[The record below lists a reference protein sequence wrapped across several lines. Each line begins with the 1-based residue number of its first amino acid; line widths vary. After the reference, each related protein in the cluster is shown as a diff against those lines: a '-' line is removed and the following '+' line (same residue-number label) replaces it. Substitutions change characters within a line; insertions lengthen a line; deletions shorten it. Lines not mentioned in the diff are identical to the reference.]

1 MTDNRSI
8 EESDASFTPK
18 FLECLTPRSAE
29 ACRRLGILPTE
40 MAIRPFEFFAQ
51 PQLSS
56 EIQKLRYQEYEAFRQ
71 ETVEMVRGM
80 RHDLVQS
87 GWTKAP
93 SLPQQAP
100 RCRTASSGTRQLSSR
115 KDDKQLFDKEQVEQ
129 RRIEKILKRQNK
141 ELENMMAYEV
151 KIAKMVE
158 KQEAKQEYRRQMEAK
173 DRELKKL
180 ERQKLAEKQRA
191 WQITK
196 REEEEQER
204 KKNEEIAK
212 KMYQQNQRYVEEQKK
227 VEEERK
233 KEAILKQE
241 ERKRKKIELERRTRA
256 ILEEQHIL
264 AQRKAAQVRRR
275 EELRKQRMAQEKA
288 ILAEM
293 HAAKTREARERVRN
307 VLEDNDRQLDHK
319 RAVFT
324 QKLDQQKNRMIS
336 FQQEQEGTRHRKQ
349 FMREEAEV
357 ARLTALAEKRKKKEE
372 RDREI
377 LARERKAARLR
388 EQQKLA
394 EMEQAEFKSELQRL
408 SKCRKEANLQRI
420 KRQENYRRA
429 QIIEKVNL
437 DAKRAKDLEKANEE
451 LMRERQANQIAM
463 MRQKKELMTMF
474 DHVKKQKDWSKLT
487 TLPMATGSGGKTMAG
502 SKSTGAL
509 THNKTGGRPLSHSS
523 SSRKF

>member
-40 MAIRPFEFFAQ
+40 MAIRPFEFFAQVDFYPYTFITYPHHTNPLASPNMRLHSPHICTTGILKNVAHDAIFLFSQ

-180 ERQKLAEKQRA
+180 ERQKLAEKQVSIPSYTNSSFLCFAFVSFVLHDLSRGIVLKRVINASAGLANYEEGRGRA
-191 WQITK
+191 
-196 REEEEQER
+196 
-204 KKNEEIAK
+204 
-212 KMYQQNQRYVEEQKK
+212 
-227 VEEERK
+227 
-233 KEAILKQE
+233 
-241 ERKRKKIELERRTRA
+241 
-256 ILEEQHIL
+256 
-264 AQRKAAQVRRR
+264 
-275 EELRKQRMAQEKA
+275 
-288 ILAEM
+288 
-293 HAAKTREARERVRN
+293 
-307 VLEDNDRQLDHK
+307 
-319 RAVFT
+319 
-324 QKLDQQKNRMIS
+324 
-336 FQQEQEGTRHRKQ
+336 G
-349 FMREEAEV
+349 
-357 ARLTALAEKRKKKEE
+357 AEKE
-372 RDREI
+372 
-377 LARERKAARLR
+377 
-388 EQQKLA
+388 
-394 EMEQAEFKSELQRL
+394 
-408 SKCRKEANLQRI
+408 
-420 KRQENYRRA
+420 
-429 QIIEKVNL
+429 
-437 DAKRAKDLEKANEE
+437 
-451 LMRERQANQIAM
+451 
-463 MRQKKELMTMF
+463 
-474 DHVKKQKDWSKLT
+474 
-487 TLPMATGSGGKTMAG
+487 
-502 SKSTGAL
+502 
-509 THNKTGGRPLSHSS
+509 
-523 SSRKF
+523 